1 MGLLQSRWTLS
12 LARFACGHHLSRA
25 AESKSAESLS
35 PADAMPDT
43 YESIE
48 ALCAVESEDVDF
60 GVEVREVSDIAII
73 APHGGGIEPGTSEI
87 ACEIAGAELSL
98 YLFEGL
104 KPSGNKV
111 LHVTSSRFEEQR
123 CVHLLEGCDVAVAI
137 HGCADRDDSESS
149 AFLGGLDTELRD
161 RLIEALSKAGHPA
174 EIDRELPGTN
184 PSNICNR
191 TRRGRGVQ
199 IEVAHHLRGKM
210 FASLSK
216 AGRQT
221 KRNPFYTFCNAIRQV
236 VTDQGRAA

>member
-1 MGLLQSRWTLS
+1 M
-12 LARFACGHHLSRA
+12 A
-25 AESKSAESLS
+25 
-35 PADAMPDT
+35 DT

-48 ALCAVESEDVDF
+48 ALCAVESENVDF
-60 GVEVREVSDIAII
+60 GVEVRLISDIAIV

-123 CVHLLEGCDVAVAI
+123 CVLLLEGCDVAVAI
-137 HGCADRDDSESS
+137 HGCADRNDSESS
-149 AFLGGLDTELRD
+149 AFLGGLDTELRG
-161 RLIEALSKAGHPA
+161 RLIEALNKAGHPA
-174 EIDRELPGTN
+174 EIDGDLPGTD

-199 IEVAHHLRGKM
+199 IEVAHHLRQEM
-210 FASLSK
+210 FASLSR
-216 AGRQT
+216 AGWRC
-221 KRNPFYTFCNAIRQV
+221 KRDPFYTFCSAIQQV
-236 VTDQGRAA
+236 LTDQGVAG